1 VKIKHLNLT
10 SYVKKY
16 DNACSPLLIKTINDI
31 IYDAPM
37 QDAEVIGDENDK
49 DGLVSKKT
57 RNAKQLSLTDKT
69 IGTSVAKRIIY
80 NDVSRLIKKIESQYI
95 QELGLAYNAKEY
107 TMEFLRYDSKTKGHF
122 VWHSDAY
129 VDAPRQLTMLLGLN
143 DAYTGGTLK
152 VLNDDYSF
160 KLKANELIC
169 FPSNFMFPH
178 TVEPVETG
186 VRKVAV
192 FWTL

>member
-1 VKIKHLNLT
+1 
-10 SYVKKY
+10 
-16 DNACSPLLIKTINDI
+16 
-31 IYDAPM
+31 
-37 QDAEVIGDENDK
+37 
-49 DGLVSKKT
+49 
-57 RNAKQLSLTDKT
+57 
-69 IGTSVAKRIIY
+69 
-80 NDVSRLIKKIESQYI
+80 
-95 QELGLAYNAKEY
+95 
-107 TMEFLRYDSKTKGHF
+107 
-122 VWHSDAY
+122 
-129 VDAPRQLTMLLGLN
+129 MLLGLN